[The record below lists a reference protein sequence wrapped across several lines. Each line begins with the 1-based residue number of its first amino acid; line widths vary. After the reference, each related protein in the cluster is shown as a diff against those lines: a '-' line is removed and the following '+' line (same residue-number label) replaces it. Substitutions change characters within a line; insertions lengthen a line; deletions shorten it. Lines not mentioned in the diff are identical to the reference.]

1 MPRLASPPLSPDRV
15 PHTVPMGTLLVGP
28 TGDGGVWS
36 LSYSSGG
43 PCGLVDSIMVVSPS
57 SIWTYWGTSSAGT
70 VAGLYIPYGVEEVGP
85 LLRLYIPGMLASTVW
100 IIASVNVR
108 PTFLSSL
115 SLTVTFQIAVAFS
128 CWSASSLSVR
138 MTSLLML

>member
-1 MPRLASPPLSPDRV
+1 
-15 PHTVPMGTLLVGP
+15 MGTLLVGP
-28 TGDGGVWS
+28 PGDGGGWS

-43 PCGLVDSIMVVSPS
+43 PCGLMDSIMVVSPS
-57 SIWTYWGTSSAGT
+57 SMWTYWGKSSAGT
-70 VAGLYIPYGVEEVGP
+70 VAGLYIPYGVEAVGP

-128 CWSASSLSVR
+128 C
-138 MTSLLML
+138 